1 MLRTGAHDDPLSF
14 ADSLT
19 ADASSAHTLL
29 LQLLAAYPH
38 GLLVSDEAGV
48 LVGCNRRSGELLGI
62 DAQALLGQPFD
73 VLVAGIAAA
82 FEDPGR
88 LRTYVATQRATQA
101 EAAEPLELATSAE
114 SDALARRL
122 LLGAAAL
129 GGRDV
134 ASFIAWTV
142 IDASHA
148 GACDAQVRAL
158 KAQLFESEK
167 MAALGNLVAGIAHEI
182 NTPVG
187 AIGSMHS
194 TLRAALAKLRTA
206 LEQRLAKPLEED
218 AQLSR
223 LISIVE
229 EANRVVADGVERV
242 TTLVGRLRSFARR
255 DEEAR
260 VATNLEEALEDT
272 LALLHHELKYGIEV
286 VRDYAGLPVVDCYPG
301 QLKQV
306 FLNLLVNARQA
317 IGKRKGRITVATRR
331 VDDTVEISITD
342 DGPGIAA
349 EHLPRLFDAGFT
361 TKGVAV
367 GTGLGLAICQ
377 QLVARHGGSIE
388 VESESCQGASFTVV
402 LPWSPAPA
410 SRGPVTRGVAGCA
423 FSAGAGRDPQTELR

>member
-1 MLRTGAHDDPLSF
+1 MLPTIRAMLRTGAHDDPLSF
-14 ADSLT
+14 AASLA
-19 ADASSAHTLL
+19 ADAAGLHALL
-29 LQLLAAYPH
+29 EQLLAAYPH
-38 GLLVSDEAGV
+38 GLLVSDQAGV
-48 LVGCNRRSGELLGI
+48 LVACNGRAGELLGL
-62 DAQALLGQPFD
+62 DAKALLGQPFEA
-73 VLVAGIAAA
+73 LVAGSAAT
-82 FEDPGR
+82 FDDPAR
-88 LRTYVATQRATQA
+88 LRTYVATQRATHA

-114 SDALARRL
+114 SNALATRL

-129 GGRDV
+129 GADA

-148 GACDAQVRAL
+148 GACDTQLRAL

-218 AQLSR
+218 TQLSR

-260 VATNLEEALEDT
+260 VATNLEEAIEDT
-272 LALLHHELKYGIEV
+272 LALLHHELKYGIDV
-286 VRDYAGLPVVDCYPG
+286 VRDYAGLPPVDCYPG

-317 IGKRKGRITVATRR
+317 IGKRKGRITVATRI

-388 VESESCQGASFTVV
+388 VESECCQGASFTVV
-402 LPWSPAPA
+402 LPWSPAP
-410 SRGPVTRGVAGCA
+410 VA
-423 FSAGAGRDPQTELR
+423 